1 MEGSGEEQSNE
12 DVTNEQK
19 QGHPITVQLGSSSD
33 QKGTEPL
40 LDFNEVQQTEDR
52 IVTAW
57 IKQFV
62 QNTSSSSKRRGEL
75 TADETFEAEKYWTNV
90 TQDSCFSHEINLLK
104 SGKTLNSDSKKIRDL
119 KPFLDEDELLNH
131 GAIQKSTT
139 MNLCILVQETC

>member
-19 QGHPITVQLGSSSD
+19 QGHQITVQLSSSSD

-62 QNTSSSSKRRGEL
+62 QNTSSSSKRQGEL
-75 TADETFEAEKYWTNV
+75 TADETFEAEKYWINV
-90 TQDSCFSHEINLLK
+90 TQDSSFSHEINLLK
-104 SGKTLNSDSKKIRDL
+104 AGKTLNSD
-119 KPFLDEDELLNH
+119 
-131 GAIQKSTT
+131 
-139 MNLCILVQETC
+139 

>member
-19 QGHPITVQLGSSSD
+19 QGHQITVQLSSSSD

-40 LDFNEVQQTEDR
+40 LDFNEVQQTEDS
-52 IVTAW
+52 IVTVW

-75 TADETFEAEKYWTNV
+75 TANV
-90 TQDSCFSHEINLLK
+90 TQDSSFSHEINLLK
-104 SGKTLNSDSKKIRDL
+104 AGKTLNSDKK
-119 KPFLDEDELLNH
+119 
-131 GAIQKSTT
+131 KS
-139 MNLCILVQETC
+139 ET

>member
-1 MEGSGEEQSNE
+1 MKMSLMSKNK
-12 DVTNEQK
+12 V
-19 QGHPITVQLGSSSD
+19 IRSLQLSSSSD

-40 LDFNEVQQTEDR
+40 LVFNEVQQTEDR

-75 TADETFEAEKYWTNV
+75 TADETFEAEKYWINV
-90 TQDSCFSHEINLLK
+90 TQDSSFSHEINLLK
-104 SGKTLNSDSKKIRDL
+104 AGKILNSDLKKIRDL
-119 KPFLDEDELLNH
+119 KSFLDEDELLNN

-139 MNLCILVQETC
+139 INLCILVQETR